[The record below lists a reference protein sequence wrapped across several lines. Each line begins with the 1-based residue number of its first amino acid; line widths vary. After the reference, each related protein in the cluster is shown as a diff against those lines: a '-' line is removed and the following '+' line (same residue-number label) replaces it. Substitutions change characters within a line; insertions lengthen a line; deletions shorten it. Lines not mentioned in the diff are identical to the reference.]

1 MVVLGLL
8 AAVLGE
14 KVTAAGEEAGP
25 RPDPPRRTRCVGAA
39 ASGGP
44 HPPYHLGW
52 MPHEHLHACDPGL
65 GAARI
70 AAAHASV
77 RELFRL

>member
-1 MVVLGLL
+1 M
-8 AAVLGE
+8 
-14 KVTAAGEEAGP
+14 T
-25 RPDPPRRTRCVGAA
+25 VGAA

-44 HPPYHLGW
+44 HPPYRLGW
-52 MPHEHLHACDPGL
+52 MPHEHLHTCGPGL

-70 AAAHASV
+70 AAAHAISV